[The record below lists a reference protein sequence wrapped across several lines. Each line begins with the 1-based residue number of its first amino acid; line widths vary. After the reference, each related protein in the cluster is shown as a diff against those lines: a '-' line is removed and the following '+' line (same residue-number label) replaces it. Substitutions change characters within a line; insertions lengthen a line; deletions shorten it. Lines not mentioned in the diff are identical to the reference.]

1 MKKSAFYSI
10 LAAVSLGF
18 WLPACKNA
26 NTVYDA
32 GGTLEAMSVTV
43 AAKGNGNILRLDV
56 SQGDRVEK
64 DSLLGYIDTT
74 QLHLQ
79 KEILRLKMDDMQAAA
94 KRGGTV
100 SANQLRMQE
109 LQIEQVQ
116 VMIDESG
123 ITSPFSGTVLECY
136 AREGEQAYAGRPLFK
151 VADLENM
158 ILKAYVDARQLSSLR
173 LGQAVKVYAMK
184 DGKTAEYAGT
194 LVHIADE
201 AEFTPKSLQTKNE
214 RANLVYAV
222 KIRVQND
229 GYLKIGM
236 YADVN
241 F

>member
-1 MKKSAFYSI
+1 M
-10 LAAVSLGF
+10 
-18 WLPACKNA
+18 
-26 NTVYDA
+26 YDA
-32 GGTLEAMSVTV
+32 GGTLEAVSVTV

-79 KEILRLKMDDMQAAA
+79 KEILRLQLDDMRASA
-94 KRGGTV
+94 KRGGAV
-100 SANQLRMQE
+100 SANQIHMQE
-109 LQIEQVQ
+109 LQMEQVQ

-123 ITSPFSGTVLECY
+123 IASPFSGTVLECY
-136 AREGEQAYAGRPLFK
+136 AQEGEQAYAGRPLFK
-151 VADLENM
+151 VADLETM

-173 LGQAVKVYAMK
+173 IGQAVKVYAMK

-194 LVHIADE
+194 LAHIADQ
-201 AEFTPKSLQTKNE
+201 AEFTPKSLQTQNE

-222 KIRVQND
+222 KIRVKND

>member
-1 MKKSAFYSI
+1 MKKSALCGL
-10 LAAVSLGF
+10 LAAISIGL
-18 WLPACKNA
+18 WLPSCKNTGTA
-26 NTVYDA
+26 YDA
-32 GGTLEAMSVTV
+32 GGTLEAVSVTV
-43 AAKGNGNILRLDV
+43 SAKGNGTILRLDV
-56 SQGDRVEK
+56 AQGDRVEK

-79 KEILRLKMDDMQAAA
+79 KEILRLKLDDMRASA
-94 KRGGTV
+94 KRGAAV
-100 SANQLRMQE
+100 SDNQIRMQE

-116 VMIDESG
+116 VTIEESG
-123 ITSPFSGTVLECY
+123 IASPFSGTVTECY
-136 AREGEQAYAGRPLFK
+136 VQEGEQAYTGRPLFK

-173 LGQAVKVYAMK
+173 MGQDVKVYAMK

-194 LVHIADE
+194 LVHIADQ
-201 AEFTPKSLQTKNE
+201 AEFTPKSLQTQNE

>member
-1 MKKSAFYSI
+1 MKKSAFHSI
-10 LAAVSLGF
+10 LAAAIIGF
-18 WLPACKNA
+18 WLSACKNA
-26 NTVYDA
+26 DTVYDA
-32 GGTLEAMSVTV
+32 GGTLEAESVTV
-43 AAKGNGNILRLDV
+43 SAKGNGTILRLDV
-56 SQGDRVEK
+56 AQGDRVEK

-79 KEILRLKMDDMQAAA
+79 KEILRLRLDDMKASA
-94 KRGGTV
+94 KRGGAV
-100 SANQLRMQE
+100 SANQIRMQE
-109 LQIEQVQ
+109 LEMEQVQ
-116 VMIDESG
+116 VMMEDCG
-123 ITSPFSGTVLECY
+123 VTSPFSGTVTECY

-173 LGQAVKVYAMK
+173 IGQQVKVYALK
-184 DGKTAEYAGT
+184 DDRNAEYAGT
-194 LVHIADE
+194 LVHIADQ
-201 AEFTPKSLQTKNE
+201 AEFTPKSLQTQNE

-222 KIRVQND
+222 KIRVKND